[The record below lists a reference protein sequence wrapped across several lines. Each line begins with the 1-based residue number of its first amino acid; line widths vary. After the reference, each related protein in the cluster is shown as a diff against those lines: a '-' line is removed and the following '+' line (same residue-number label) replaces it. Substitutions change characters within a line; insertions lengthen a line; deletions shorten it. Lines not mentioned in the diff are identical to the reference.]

1 MGGYRHFYKH
11 VLLFKWMLHVNGVS
25 LTDSSPFLFLGLLV
39 SFFVLMVLIQIVIY
53 NEWGSLNTN

>member
-53 NEWGSLNTN
+53 N

>member
-25 LTDSSPFLFLGLLV
+25 LTDSSPFLFLGFLFL
-39 SFFVLMVLIQIVIY
+39 FCFDGI
-53 NEWGSLNTN
+53 NTNRNLQ